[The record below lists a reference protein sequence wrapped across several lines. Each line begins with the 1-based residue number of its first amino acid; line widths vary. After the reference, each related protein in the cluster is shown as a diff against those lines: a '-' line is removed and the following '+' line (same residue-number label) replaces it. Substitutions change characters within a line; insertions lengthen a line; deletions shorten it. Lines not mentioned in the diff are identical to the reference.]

1 MLELRDAVARLVAP
15 IWEFFREIALGI
27 VVLWL
32 FFLVMG
38 AVSLGDPLWLTIA
51 MAVLGLAALLHLLH
65 VRRVVDHN
73 PELARRAHMLREHR
87 GF

>member
-1 MLELRDAVARLVAP
+1 MLEVRDSVARVLAP
-15 IWEFFREIALGI
+15 IWEFFWEIALGI
-27 VVLWL
+27 VVLWV

-38 AVSLGDPLWLTIA
+38 AVSLGDPLWLTIT
-51 MAVLGLAALLHLLH
+51 MAVLGLAALLHLMH

>member
-1 MLELRDAVARLVAP
+1 MARMGETLARAVAP
-15 IWEFFREIALGI
+15 IWEFFVEIAVGI

-38 AVSLGDPLWLTIA
+38 GVSLGDPLWLTILMGA
-51 MAVLGLAALLHLLH
+51 LAIAAVLHIVH
-65 VRRVVDHN
+65 VHRVVDEN
-73 PELARRAHMLREHR
+73 PDLARRAHMMREHR

>member
-1 MLELRDAVARLVAP
+1 MARWGDAITRAVAP
-15 IWEFFREIALGI
+15 IWEFFWEIALGI

-38 AVSLGDPLWLTIA
+38 GVTLGDPLWLTIV
-51 MAVLGLAALLHLLH
+51 MAVLGIAAVFHIVH
-65 VRRVVDHN
+65 MRRVVDHN
-73 PELARRAHMLREHR
+73 PELARRAHRLREHR